1 MLQTSI
7 DWQTIAKHITETTD
21 QEFQV
26 QTHYS
31 ISGGCINQA
40 FRIEGLGQHYFVKIN
55 QPSEYEMFESEAASL
70 AELAQPAVIKV
81 PVPICWGATKG
92 HAYLVTEY
100 IAMPGDARNA
110 GIQLGHQLAVL
121 HQVMRTPYGWYRDNY
136 IGSTP
141 QRNTQ
146 ENDWVTF
153 WQKQRLGYQLELAA
167 HKGYGGNLQ
176 THGEKLLDGMGAF
189 FTDYTPS
196 PSLLHGDLWSGNYAV
211 DIEGQ
216 PVIFDPAIYYGDR
229 EVDIAMTELFGG
241 FPSDFYAAYQDKW
254 PLDVGY
260 STRKVLYNLYPILNH
275 LNLFGG
281 GYLTQA
287 EGMILKLLSEIK

>member
-1 MLQTSI
+1 MTSI
-7 DWQTIAKHITETTD
+7 DWHAIAKHITETTEKD
-21 QEFQV
+21 FQV

-40 FRIEGLGQHYFVKIN
+40 FRIEGLGQNYFVKIN
-55 QPSEYEMFESEAASL
+55 HPNEYEMFASEAASL

-81 PVPICWGATKG
+81 PVPICWGQTQES
-92 HAYLVTEY
+92 AYLVTEY

-141 QRNTQ
+141 QINSQ

-153 WQKQRLGYQLELAA
+153 WQKHRLGYQLELAA
-167 HKGYGGNLQ
+167 HKGYNGQLQ
-176 THGEKLLDGMGAF
+176 SKGEQLLDEIGAF
-189 FTDYTPS
+189 FTNYTPS

-211 DIEGQ
+211 DAEGQ

-229 EVDIAMTELFGG
+229 ETDIAMTELFGG

-254 PLDVGY
+254 VLDVGY
-260 STRKVLYNLYPILNH
+260 PTRKVLYNLYHILNH

-281 GYLTQA
+281 GYLSQA